1 MEGKQLIT
9 LINVQQ
15 EKIDNL
21 EQDKKDLFTGY
32 MALMRHIKLLQDEIT
47 TLEGE

>member
-1 MEGKQLIT
+1 MEDKN
-9 LINVQQ
+9 LINLIKHQQ

-21 EQDKKDLFTGY
+21 EQDKKDLFTGC
-32 MALMRHIKLLQDEIT
+32 MALMRVIKLLQDEIT